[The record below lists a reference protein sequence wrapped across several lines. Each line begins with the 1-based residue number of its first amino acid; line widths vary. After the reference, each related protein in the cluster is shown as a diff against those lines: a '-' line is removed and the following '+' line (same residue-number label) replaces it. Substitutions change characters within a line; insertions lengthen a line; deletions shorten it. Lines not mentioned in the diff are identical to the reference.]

1 MIKVPSTNL
10 IGSFKLELNF
20 SDYTHGVFDA
30 NAYLARRS
38 ESLLKKLREPAYF
51 KRFFIDTGALCWPN
65 RLELAP
71 ARLHELCVAS
81 ATA

>member
-20 SDYTHGVFDA
+20 SDYTHGVFYA

-51 KRFFIDTGALCWPN
+51 K
-65 RLELAP
+65 
-71 ARLHELCVAS
+71 
-81 ATA
+81 